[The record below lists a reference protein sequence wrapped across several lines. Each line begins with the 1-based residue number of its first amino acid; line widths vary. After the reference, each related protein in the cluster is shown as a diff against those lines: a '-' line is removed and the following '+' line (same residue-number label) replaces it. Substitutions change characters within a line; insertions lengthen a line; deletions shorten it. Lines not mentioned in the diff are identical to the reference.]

1 MKKTYIN
8 PEIEVIKIQTMQMLA
23 ASDLLDIS
31 EETIT
36 DEGNLLAPSLDDE
49 SFDFGTDD
57 ITDYDN
63 F

>member
-1 MKKTYIN
+1 MKKKYIN

-36 DEGNLLAPSLDDE
+36 DEADLLAPENTL
-49 SFDFGTDD
+49 FDVDD
-57 ITDYDN
+57 ITDFDN

>member
-1 MKKTYIN
+1 
-8 PEIEVIKIQTMQMLA
+8 MQMLA

-36 DEGNLLAPSLDDE
+36 DEGDLLAPSLDDE

>member
-1 MKKTYIN
+1 MKKKYIN

-31 EETIT
+31 EEAIT
-36 DEGNLLAPSLDDE
+36 DEADLLAPEMDV
-49 SFDFGTDD
+49 FDIDVAGD
-57 ITDYDN
+57 ITDFDN

>member
-1 MKKTYIN
+1 MKKKYIN

-36 DEGNLLAPSLDDE
+36 DEADLLAPE
-49 SFDFGTDD
+49 MNVFDVEED
-57 ITDYDN
+57 ITDFDN
-63 F
+63 L

>member
-8 PEIEVIKIQTMQMLA
+8 PELEVIKIQTTQMLA
-23 ASDLLDIS
+23 ASDLLNIS

-36 DEGNLLAPSLDDE
+36 DESEMLAPEYDPFDVSL
-49 SFDFGTDD
+49 DD
-57 ITDYDN
+57 ITDFDN